1 MITTNYESTSEEY
14 EDLSKLIG
22 EGETYLEELRVTL
35 KDIKVPVSS
44 LHPTVIEAIKNIF
57 GDDYL
62 DSEGKGFVTYDMY
75 LKALDIIKT
84 VGNATASEFV

>member
-1 MITTNYESTSEEY
+1 MENIEY
-14 EDLSKLIG
+14 ENLSELVS
-22 EGETYLEELRVTL
+22 EGQLYLDELKTTL

-44 LHPTVIEAIKNIF
+44 LHPTVIEAIRNIF

-62 DSEGKGFVTYDMY
+62 NSEGKGFITYEMY
-75 LKALDIIKT
+75 LQSLDIIRS

>member
-1 MITTNYESTSEEY
+1 MENIEY
-14 EDLSKLIG
+14 ENLSELIN
-22 EGETYLEELRVTL
+22 EGQLYLDELKTTL

-44 LHPTVIEAIKNIF
+44 LHPTVIEAIRNIF

-62 DSEGKGFVTYDMY
+62 NSEGKGFITYEMY
-75 LKALDIIKT
+75 LQSLDIIRS